1 MFKHLADYLVHYLWH
16 VRYLGYPLLGGFTI
30 FAAYKMKPKR
40 LTNDLINELEYLY
53 VYCQSCGV
61 FVTKRKYYTAQKMK
75 FSIKNFFSKCDQI
88 RRKLQIFVSFTEEI
102 LNEKLHFLCS
112 VNASSLIQKQ
122 AKTINVR
129 TKKQ

>member
-53 VYCQSCGV
+53 VYCQSCDKEKILHCTKNEV
-61 FVTKRKYYTAQKMK
+61 F
-75 FSIKNFFSKCDQI
+75 
-88 RRKLQIFVSFTEEI
+88 
-102 LNEKLHFLCS
+102 H
-112 VNASSLIQKQ
+112 
-122 AKTINVR
+122 
-129 TKKQ
+129 